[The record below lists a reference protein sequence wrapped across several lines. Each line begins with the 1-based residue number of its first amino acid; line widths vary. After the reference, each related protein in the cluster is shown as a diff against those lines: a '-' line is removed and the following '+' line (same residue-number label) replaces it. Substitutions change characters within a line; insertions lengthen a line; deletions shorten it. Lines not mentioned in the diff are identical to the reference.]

1 MQLMEFFGVP
11 NDVIEDFKK
20 DKTMKEVNGRIMA
33 IMTDSGEVWTYLIN
47 TLSSAAREC
56 AMFGMPPGFPMA
68 CGGDDIMRAQGLS
81 ETFAYKQVKHLDP
94 TIDKRYDSDRG
105 DFCSFIVK
113 KGRLFKD
120 PVILLKR
127 FLGKLSAGKGDDA
140 ALGYFHLWAFNY
152 RQSEYLFDCFD
163 EDELKAHAILTR
175 IMMNLKREGIRV
187 HPDWSLLRLDGEVQ
201 SEWSALDI
209 MENVPPDILTK
220 IEEEATHPVVPIAGM
235 GENLAVYTRI
245 SDMLTSIGEEYTS

>member
-1 MQLMEFFGVP
+1 
-11 NDVIEDFKK
+11 
-20 DKTMKEVNGRIMA
+20 
-33 IMTDSGEVWTYLIN
+33 
-47 TLSSAAREC
+47 
-56 AMFGMPPGFPMA
+56 MFGIPQGFPMA

-81 ETFAYKQVKHLDP
+81 ETFAYRQVKHLDP

-220 IEEEATHPVVPIAGM
+220 IEEEAAHPVVPIAGM